1 MKYKSELIEE
11 LKNLYDEDVLKTDH
25 RVTIWGALED
35 ILSYNDIKALVEYS
49 SAS

>member
-11 LKNLYDEDVLKTDH
+11 LKNLYDEDYLKTNY

-35 ILSYNDIKALVEYS
+35 VLSYNDIRTLLEYS
-49 SAS
+49 LS

>member
-11 LKNLYDEDVLKTDH
+11 LKNLYDEDYLKTDY
-25 RVTIWGALED
+25 RITIWGALED

-49 SAS
+49 QS

>member
-11 LKNLYDEDVLKTDH
+11 LKNLYDDDFLKTDY

-35 ILSYNDIKALVEYS
+35 ILSYNDIRALVEYS
-49 SAS
+49 QS

>member
-11 LKNLYDEDVLKTDH
+11 LKNLYDEDYLKTNY

-35 ILSYNDIKALVEYS
+35 VLSYNDIQTLLEYS
-49 SAS
+49 LS